1 MKLWILLSMFS
12 KGEKMIVYKCD
23 ICKKI
28 YDDELIIIQVPT
40 NKYLY
45 AMKNG
50 IKLVEFKSSA
60 ELSNVEI
67 CPSCAIQ
74 IADFLDSLGISS

>member
-1 MKLWILLSMFS
+1 
-12 KGEKMIVYKCD
+12 MIVYKCD
-23 ICKKI
+23 LCQKI
-28 YDDELIIIQVPT
+28 YEDNKFIKMQVPT
-40 NKYLY
+40 NKYIY

-50 IKLVEFKSSA
+50 IKLTRFNSSV

-67 CPSCAIQ
+67 CPICARQ

>member
-1 MKLWILLSMFS
+1 
-12 KGEKMIVYKCD
+12 MIVYKCD

-28 YDDELIIIQVPT
+28 YNDKLITIQVPT

-45 AMKNG
+45 AMSNG
-50 IKLVEFKSSA
+50 IKLAKFKSSV

-67 CPSCAIQ
+67 CPTCARQ
-74 IADFLDSLGISS
+74 IANLLDSLGISS